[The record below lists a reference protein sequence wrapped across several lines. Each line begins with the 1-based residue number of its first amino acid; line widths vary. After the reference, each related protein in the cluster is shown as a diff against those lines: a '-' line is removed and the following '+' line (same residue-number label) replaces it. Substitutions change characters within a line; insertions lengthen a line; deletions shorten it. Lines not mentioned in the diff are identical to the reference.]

1 MRTIAITGVGGLIG
15 RRLVAV
21 LAAREDIGRLIGID
35 RLAPDGLTAPALVVQ
50 CADVRD
56 PDLADGLEGVDA
68 LVHLAFQVDPLHDE
82 DQMRSVNVE
91 GTRNVIE
98 AARSAGVGH
107 VVYLSSVTAYGAHP
121 DNEVPLTE
129 ASPIRGTPGFNYAEH
144 KAQIEHWLASRDSDA
159 GPDLTILRAAPVL
172 GPGVQNVISRLF
184 EAPRITLVKGHKPPL
199 QFVHLDD
206 LVAAIVHVLDRRL
219 TGAYNVSAE
228 GWLSLDEVTAIVGR
242 RTVEVPEEVA
252 FSSAER
258 LWRLGIGEQPPGLIR
273 LIMYPFVVDPSRLIE
288 TGWQPRHSNRDT
300 LDAFA
305 EEHRRYLAL
314 AGVRATKGTVA
325 LGATAMAGLAGLAAV
340 SGSRRLLRNRRARH
354 QG

>member
-15 RRLVAV
+15 RRLIEQ

-35 RLAPDGLTAPALVVQ
+35 RHTPDGLTAPALVMRP
-50 CADVRD
+50 ADVRD
-56 PDLADGLEGVDA
+56 PDLAEVLEGVDA

-82 DQMRSVNVE
+82 DEMRSVNVE
-91 GTRNVIE
+91 GTRNVVE
-98 AARSAGVGH
+98 AAGAAGVGH
-107 VVYLSSVTAYGAHP
+107 LVYLSSVTAYGAHP

-144 KAQIEHWLASRDSDA
+144 KAELEHWLAGRA
-159 GPDLTILRAAPVL
+159 PELGADLTILRPAPVL

-206 LVAAIVHVLDRRL
+206 LVAAIAHVLDRHL
-219 TGAYNVSAE
+219 TGVYNVSAE

-273 LIMYPFVVDPSRLIE
+273 HIMYPFVVDPSRLIE

-300 LDAFA
+300 LDGFA
-305 EEHRRYLAL
+305 QEHRRYLAV
-314 AGVRATKGTVA
+314 AGVRATKGQVA
-325 LGATAMAGLAGLAAV
+325 LGTTALAGLAGLAAV
-340 SGSRRLLRNRRARH
+340 SGSRRLLRHRRTRH